1 MKFKHDILFRV
12 QVTVNGKED
21 YSIHTRD
28 YDDLHDK
35 LTDIMIKETL

>member
-1 MKFKHDILFRV
+1 MKFKHDIQFRV
-12 QVTVNGKED
+12 QVMVNGKED
-21 YSIHTRD
+21 YTIHTSC